1 MADYKSKKSLYEQMR
16 VAKAEGRVLPF
27 LDNIISIRE
36 KNDKLYVGLLK
47 EIAKIHRR
55 DDKQLRDQ
63 VYKKTLEGLKIEEL
77 PEFLVK
83 STGKGKVIPLNS
95 ASSFRANLSILTRRR
110 QLFDHSPE
118 LKLSNKLTGYE
129 FCDLLGVRR
138 PWTGDGLYKLENI
151 PVKEKMVIKPLE
163 EAGSRGV
170 YLIFNSK
177 KILDVKRTEFLD
189 GWGDMEGEII
199 DDLEAGII
207 KKDKWMIEEL
217 ILEKNLKPARDLKFY
232 CFYGEVALVL
242 EIQRFPSVRYCWWDS
257 SGNSINTGKFHKKFF
272 EGDGVTQEDVNF
284 VEEMSKEIPTPFIRI
299 DFLKSKNGLVFGE
312 FTPRPG
318 QYEQFN
324 KNIDQFLG
332 DCYLKAEGRLIN
344 DLYNGKQFSNFRK
357 LENL

>member
-1 MADYKSKKSLYEQMR
+1 
-16 VAKAEGRVLPF
+16 
-27 LDNIISIRE
+27 
-36 KNDKLYVGLLK
+36 
-47 EIAKIHRR
+47 
-55 DDKQLRDQ
+55 
-63 VYKKTLEGLKIEEL
+63 
-77 PEFLVK
+77 
-83 STGKGKVIPLNS
+83 
-95 ASSFRANLSILTRRR
+95 
-110 QLFDHSPE
+110 
-118 LKLSNKLTGYE
+118 
-129 FCDLLGVRR
+129 
-138 PWTGDGLYKLENI
+138 
-151 PVKEKMVIKPLE
+151 
-163 EAGSRGV
+163 
-170 YLIFNSK
+170 
-177 KILDVKRTEFLD
+177 
-189 GWGDMEGEII
+189 
-199 DDLEAGII
+199 
-207 KKDKWMIEEL
+207 
-217 ILEKNLKPARDLKFY
+217 LEKNLKPARDLKFY